1 MRPTK
6 LQILTKTA
14 LMAAVISVLAQ
25 VTLPFSAVPLTLQT
39 FAIAFCGYY
48 LGGKHGALTV
58 LVYLLMGAIGLPV
71 FSAFGATAAFLGPT
85 GGFLVGFLPLSLLC
99 GISAPI
105 GKIKSL
111 LLSACGLFLCH
122 ALGVLWYAFVMKLS
136 PFSAFLLVS
145 APYLPKDVLSLILA
159 KMLAK
164 RLQKTHRKT

>member
-1 MRPTK
+1 MKHSK
-6 LQILTKTA
+6 LQMLTKTA
-14 LMAAVISVLAQ
+14 LMVAVISVLAQ
-25 VTLPFSAVPLTLQT
+25 VALPFSAVPMTLQT

-48 LGGKHGALTV
+48 LGGKHGTLTV

-71 FSAFGATAAFLGPT
+71 FASFGATATFLGPT
-85 GGFLVGFLPLSLLC
+85 GGFLIGFLPLSLLC
-99 GISAPI
+99 GISVSA

-145 APYLPKDVLSLILA
+145 APYLIKDAISLFLSKILA
-159 KMLAK
+159 N
-164 RLQKTHRKT
+164 RLQKVRLIP